1 LFLIPK
7 IAAPPHFKARL
18 NPKKF
23 IYFTILRKKRKKR
36 KKEKKNKKIK

>member
-1 LFLIPK
+1 MVIIPNRR
-7 IAAPPHFKARL
+7 PHFKANV

-36 KKEKKNKKIK
+36 KKNKKIK